1 MKLIHIPMMLLAL
14 VLPVEAFS
22 PIRLRT
28 MHRIMTN
35 LFSSFE
41 SCEAGL
47 LSVSLEKPL
56 GIILEEIQEGAAM
69 GVKVKE
75 LADSGSAYAS
85 EYKNQ
90 LVGLKLSRVMQE
102 DVTCLDF
109 DSVMEK
115 IIEAPSPL
123 SIDFEI
129 ENVPSVSEETEEVS
143 TESEPQ
149 SDLGT
154 VVTINVIQEGK
165 PDLAIEAKVG
175 DNLRRILLDNDV
187 EVYRGLKK
195 KLGNCGGNGQCTFC
209 AVDFVETTGWE
220 ARSEYEEGKIA
231 KWPTARLAC
240 MNNIQGPATIRVQ

>member
-1 MKLIHIPMMLLAL
+1 MKLIHIPVMLLTL

-22 PIRLRT
+22 PVRGRT
-28 MHRIMTN
+28 MAHAPMTN
-35 LFSSFE
+35 LFSSSE
-41 SCEAGL
+41 SGETS

-56 GIILEEIQEGAAM
+56 GMILEEIVEGSAM

-85 EYKNQ
+85 EYKDQ
-90 LVGLKLSRVMQE
+90 LVGLKLARVMQE

-109 DSVMEK
+109 DSVMQK

-129 ENVPSVSEETEEVS
+129 ENVSIVTDETEEGP

-149 SDLGT
+149 FDLGA

-175 DNLRRILLDNDV
+175 DNLRRVLLDNDV

-209 AVDFVETTGWE
+209 AVDFVEYTGWE
-220 ARSEYEEGKIA
+220 ARSEYEEGKIG